1 MYWIKKSGLEA
12 IEGLNKIE
20 WVQGDAL
27 LKADEGDQS
36 LFYSVYFAYFNQY
49 KMKPY
54 KEDFQ
59 VLSAEDKVS
68 QI

>member
-49 KMKPY
+49 KMKP
-54 KEDFQ
+54 
-59 VLSAEDKVS
+59 
-68 QI
+68 